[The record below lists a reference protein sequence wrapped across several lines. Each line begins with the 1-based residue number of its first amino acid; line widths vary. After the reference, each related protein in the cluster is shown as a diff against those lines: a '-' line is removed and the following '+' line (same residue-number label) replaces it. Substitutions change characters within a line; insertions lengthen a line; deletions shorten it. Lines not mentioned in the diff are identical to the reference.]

1 MANSDSNPAPLPPK
15 KDNIAPIGS
24 RLTELSESRVE
35 LLTKIQSLK
44 QDLQSWR
51 SKLNTQVKV
60 YQDEL
65 SELKKSLNIEV
76 EQLKSEFQELRT
88 NLQQQEQD
96 ATSLMNLALQDIL
109 TDANGPPGDEE
120 GGDDTEVQISSSD
133 ENNKEMPNI
142 EEDSNVEVAQISPPE
157 NGNSL

>member
-1 MANSDSNPAPLPPK
+1 MANSDSNLIPPLPPK
-15 KDNIAPIGS
+15 KDNIVPIGT

-51 SKLNTQVKV
+51 SKLDTQVKV

-96 ATSLMNLALQDIL
+96 ATSLMNFGLQDVL

-120 GGDDTEVQISSSD
+120 GGDTEVQISSSE
-133 ENNKEMPNI
+133 ENDMEMPNV
-142 EEDSNVEVAQISPPE
+142 EEDSNVKVAQISPPE